1 MRKVGMMLPLF
12 MAATVAFGAEAK
24 VAETK
29 PAEPKKT
36 AEVKPADAKK
46 AEPKK
51 DEAKVADAKKT
62 EAKKVEVKKEP
73 PIVPAFPWI
82 VPAKAV
88 ELTQD
93 AKYDVR
99 PEGLRTTVELKA
111 GERISFLLEENLK
124 DTVWI
129 VSALDTRVA
138 TINRIGAE
146 KGGCFSNPTV
156 TYEIVAVHP
165 GRTLLEMSMVNN
177 RNTPMRAF
185 RCYIEVK

>member
-1 MRKVGMMLPLF
+1 MRKVGMMLPLL

-73 PIVPAFPWI
+73 PI